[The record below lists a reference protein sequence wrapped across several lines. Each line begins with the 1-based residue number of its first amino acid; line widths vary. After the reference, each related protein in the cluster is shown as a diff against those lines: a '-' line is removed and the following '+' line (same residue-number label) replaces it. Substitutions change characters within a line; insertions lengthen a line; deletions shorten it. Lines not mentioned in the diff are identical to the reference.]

1 MKKSRFKRLALST
14 LLILLLASC
23 GDKAGQESA
32 QMADKSSAKEPTVI
46 FENTYT
52 QVVKVTLAPGEQQ
65 PIHDGA
71 NRVIYS
77 LTDYVID
84 WQEQGQ
90 KLGEKTWKKGDVHFH
105 EAGTH
110 AAKNTGTTT
119 AEWLVFAKKEA
130 ELPDCEDNTLAKD
143 VTTVAATMT
152 RVLIDKDAFKITS
165 VKLPAGESIPMHSGF
180 NRIIYSLSDYQV
192 AYESNKEGKSEKQF
206 KTGDVHWH
214 EACQHALENTGTT
227 DAEFLLVAYK

>member
-90 KLGEKTWKKGDVHFH
+90 KLGEKPGKKAMFTFMKPAHMLQKIPERPRPNGLYLRRKRPNSRTV
-105 EAGTH
+105 
-110 AAKNTGTTT
+110 KTTPSRRT
-119 AEWLVFAKKEA
+119 SPL
-130 ELPDCEDNTLAKD
+130 LPQ
-143 VTTVAATMT
+143 
-152 RVLIDKDAFKITS
+152 
-165 VKLPAGESIPMHSGF
+165 P
-180 NRIIYSLSDYQV
+180 
-192 AYESNKEGKSEKQF
+192 
-206 KTGDVHWH
+206 
-214 EACQHALENTGTT
+214 
-227 DAEFLLVAYK
+227 